1 MKVSSMFLLAVLSFS
16 LHTFVL
22 GEDPHDVTM
31 QGWDLTPAEASV
43 LEANL
48 EREPHDLASRTK
60 LLGYYWQEKNWD
72 DRFAQEKRTNH
83 VLWLIRNAPE
93 AAVLGIP
100 EGTVEAWRNAAG
112 YQRARQAWLEQIERN
127 PSNTTV
133 LDHAAEAFMH
143 EETPMAIDLVRRA
156 QSLDGSNPE
165 WAEKLGFLYSLEALR
180 PSADTRKLASKALAE
195 LERAYDL
202 SDSDS
207 RDLLLIDLAR
217 AAFKSGEQAKARE
230 FAEAAL
236 KNDGEGWNQG
246 NRMHHG
252 HITLGKI
259 ALAEENIE
267 EAKFRLI
274 AAATTNGSPQLGSFG
289 PDMTLAKDLLDAG
302 EKEVVLQYFK
312 LCSNFWESGQEQLKD
327 WTVLVNGGRT
337 PDFSGSPP
345 Y

>member
-1 MKVSSMFLLAVLSFS
+1 MKVRSMLLLAVLSFS

-60 LLGYYWQEKNWD
+60 LLGYYGRRKTGTTGSRRKNG
-72 DRFAQEKRTNH
+72 RITSYGSSGMHQKQQCSGFRRE
-83 VLWLIRNAPE
+83 LWKHGETRLATSG
-93 AAVLGIP
+93 LGRH
-100 EGTVEAWRNAAG
+100 GSSRS
-112 YQRARQAWLEQIERN
+112 RRN

-202 SDSDS
+202 SDSDA

-274 AAATTNGSPQLGSFG
+274 AAATTTGSPQLGSFG
-289 PDMTLAKDLLDAG
+289 PDMTLAKG
-302 EKEVVLQYFK
+302 PSR
-312 LCSNFWESGQEQLKD
+312 CW
-327 WTVLVNGGRT
+327 
-337 PDFSGSPP
+337 
-345 Y
+345 